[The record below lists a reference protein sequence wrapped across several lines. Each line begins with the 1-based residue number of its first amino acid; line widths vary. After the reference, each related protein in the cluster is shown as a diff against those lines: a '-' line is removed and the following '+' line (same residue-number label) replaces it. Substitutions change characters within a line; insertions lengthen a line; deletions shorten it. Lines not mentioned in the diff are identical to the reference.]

1 MYFIAHGDGEV
12 SNLFTS
18 VKEMDDTLELSGDCC
33 FDTVAVFNS
42 SGAQVASLYKQYRW
56 NTILSINSRYEN
68 LLVEQQEA
76 CSEIARLMNLRA
88 I

>member
-42 SGAQVASLYKQYRW
+42 SGAQIASLYKQWDSVTVLDIDR
-56 NTILSINSRYEN
+56 RYKN
-68 LLVEQQEA
+68 LLVEQQEV
-76 CSEIARLMNLRA
+76 CSEIARLMDLRS
-88 I
+88 